1 MHIPDGFVD
10 ARTAVA
16 TGLIAGAGVGVALR
30 EVRRSLPPSRMP
42 LLGVSAAFLFAAQML
57 NFPVAAGTSGHLV
70 GGVLA
75 VALLGPAAAVIV
87 MTTVVVVQCLLF
99 GDGGVT
105 ALGANVLN
113 MAVVAPLVG
122 YLPYRMLGRLLPGER
137 GRAISI
143 GVAAWLSIV
152 VASILCAGE
161 LAFSGTA
168 SWSAVFPAMA
178 GTHMLIGVGEAVI
191 TALVLSSIAHARP
204 ELLAGPDR
212 ATSPAPSG
220 TAGFAAVIAVALAV
234 FVAPFASPWPDGL
247 EHVADRL
254 GFGTA
259 AAGPFL
265 QSPLTDYA
273 LPGVTSPAFA
283 TIAAGLVGA
292 VIVFLLSFVLGRAL
306 VPKTRGRTR

>member
-137 GRAISI
+137 GRNLDRR
-143 GVAAWLSIV
+143 GR
-152 VASILCAGE
+152 
-161 LAFSGTA
+161 LALDRRGID
-168 SWSAVFPAMA
+168 PLR
-178 GTHMLIGVGEAVI
+178 GGVG
-191 TALVLSSIAHARP
+191 VLGNGFMECGLPRDGRNAHA
-204 ELLAGPDR
+204 DR
-212 ATSPAPSG
+212 S
-220 TAGFAAVIAVALAV
+220 
-234 FVAPFASPWPDGL
+234 W
-247 EHVADRL
+247 
-254 GFGTA
+254 
-259 AAGPFL
+259 
-265 QSPLTDYA
+265 
-273 LPGVTSPAFA
+273 
-283 TIAAGLVGA
+283 
-292 VIVFLLSFVLGRAL
+292 
-306 VPKTRGRTR
+306 